1 MLNLYDYI
9 IEEINP
15 ICECYSDEYPQDKE
29 SAEGK
34 KVYPYCTIS
43 FPFAI
48 TNNEY
53 SNNNLA
59 YIDIW
64 SNQHSITEVETLTDA
79 IYKKL
84 NKLKIMKDDMYLQ
97 IFRNNPCRLNLNDSD
112 PDINLKR
119 RQLRF
124 LVKTYEINQ

>member
-1 MLNLYDYI
+1 MLNLYDYL
-9 IEEINP
+9 IEQIDP
-15 ICECYSDEYPQDKE
+15 IVTCYSDEYPSDKE
-29 SAEGK
+29 SEEGS
-34 KVYPYCTIS
+34 KVYPYATVS
-43 FPFAI
+43 FPFI
-48 TNNEY
+48 IPNNEW

-64 SNQHSITEVETLTDA
+64 SNQHGITEVETLTDA
-79 IYKKL
+79 IYNKL

-112 PDINLKR
+112 VNIKR

>member
-29 SAEGK
+29 VAEGK
-34 KVYPYCTIS
+34 KVYPYATILMYTGI
-43 FPFAI
+43 P
-48 TNNEY
+48 NNEY
-53 SNNNLA
+53 SDDNLI

-64 SNQHSITEVETLTDA
+64 SNQHGITEVETLTDA
-79 IYKKL
+79 IYNKL
-84 NKLKIMKDDMYLQ
+84 NKLKIMKDDMFIQ
-97 IFRNNPCRLNLNDSD
+97 IFRNNPCRLNLND
-112 PDINLKR
+112 PEPNLKR

-124 LVKTYEINQ
+124 IVKTYEINQ

>member
-1 MLNLYDYI
+1 MLNLYDYM

-29 SAEGK
+29 AAEGK
-34 KVYPYCTIS
+34 KVYPYATILMYTGI
-43 FPFAI
+43 P
-48 TNNEY
+48 NNEY
-53 SNNNLA
+53 SNNNLI

-64 SNQHSITEVETLTDA
+64 SNQHGITEVETLTDD
-79 IYKKL
+79 IYNKL

-112 PDINLKR
+112 VNIKR